1 MDKKRPLVERILI
14 IFLLLFISQTSD
26 AKSTDKKK
34 FLKEYDEIDKLIK
47 ENNYKRTK
55 KTFKLF
61 SDLEKKYDLTK
72 IKSKRRIA
80 FLYFNICEGK
90 IIFSEI
96 INYKVTAKVCE
107 KAYILNAEAGVYKNK
122 NAKWLE
128 MYLTDS
134 LAQIYTQHYSI
145 SNEKKS
151 LLKANQ
157 YTNKILENSEI
168 KKKNYSFHYEN
179 ALKNKVFIYRAKLNI
194 KKAIEYQEKVL
205 NYLGCNKIRSDLT
218 KNFLQKCAVHNSDYA
233 HLLTEIGTPE
243 VYEKVKKIFETI
255 INYENEDDIDVYT
268 KNAARTGL
276 FLYYKSKGNYDEAEK
291 YIYDAVVLLQNTRF
305 FQTYYDNVRKL
316 YSVYAARGQTF
327 EAKQGLKKLI
337 AEIENKF
344 GSESPQ
350 LIFPISEYINQ
361 LTIINNIDDNEK
373 YAEKLIKIIEK
384 NKKLKINQPYA
395 YVALGTYYFKIKKYD
410 LSEKFF
416 KKSLKFQKYRNSQF
430 VILNA
435 LSKINLEKYE
445 EAEKIINKFEHRNI
459 NEKMLLM
466 FAKNKLYYKTN
477 NIHKYKKSF
486 INLYYNIFDYS
497 RGIT

>member
-157 YTNKILENSEI
+157 YTNKILENSKI
-168 KKKNYSFHYEN
+168 KKKIT
-179 ALKNKVFIYRAKLNI
+179 VFIM
-194 KKAIEYQEKVL
+194 
-205 NYLGCNKIRSDLT
+205 
-218 KNFLQKCAVHNSDYA
+218 
-233 HLLTEIGTPE
+233 
-243 VYEKVKKIFETI
+243 
-255 INYENEDDIDVYT
+255 
-268 KNAARTGL
+268 
-276 FLYYKSKGNYDEAEK
+276 
-291 YIYDAVVLLQNTRF
+291 
-305 FQTYYDNVRKL
+305 
-316 YSVYAARGQTF
+316 
-327 EAKQGLKKLI
+327 
-337 AEIENKF
+337 
-344 GSESPQ
+344 
-350 LIFPISEYINQ
+350 
-361 LTIINNIDDNEK
+361 
-373 YAEKLIKIIEK
+373 
-384 NKKLKINQPYA
+384 
-395 YVALGTYYFKIKKYD
+395 
-410 LSEKFF
+410 
-416 KKSLKFQKYRNSQF
+416 
-430 VILNA
+430 
-435 LSKINLEKYE
+435 
-445 EAEKIINKFEHRNI
+445 
-459 NEKMLLM
+459 KML
-466 FAKNKLYYKTN
+466 
-477 NIHKYKKSF
+477 
-486 INLYYNIFDYS
+486 
-497 RGIT
+497 